1 MGKTN
6 DSNHAHVVI
15 FVEGDTDEHFFKALV
30 EHYRQHSD
38 TPLLPCGVCNLKGVT
53 RYTSKLLAKL
63 KNEYIPDARKKNFHI
78 QTVCCSYDTDV
89 FETKNPLIVDWK
101 TLEKSVKRLGV
112 DSLVQIKVKSS
123 IEDWILDDVEGICAF
138 LKLKTLSKSV
148 KGDDGFAKLSDLY
161 TKAQRT
167 YQKGYATRELI
178 AALNMRKIILK
189 RYDALA
195 QLEQALN
202 ITHKP

>member
-1 MGKTN
+1 M
-6 DSNHAHVVI
+6 
-15 FVEGDTDEHFFKALV
+15 
-30 EHYRQHSD
+30 
-38 TPLLPCGVCNLKGVT
+38 
-53 RYTSKLLAKL
+53 
-63 KNEYIPDARKKNFHI
+63 
-78 QTVCCSYDTDV
+78 CCSYDTDV

>member
-15 FVEGDTDEHFFKALV
+15 FVEGDTDELFFKALV
-30 EHYRQHSD
+30 EHYRQHSN
-38 TPLLPCGVCNLKGVT
+38 TPLLPCSICNLKGVT

-63 KNEYIPDARKKNFHI
+63 KNEYLPDARKKKFHI

-101 TLEKSVKRLGV
+101 SLEKNVKRLGV

-123 IEDWILDDVEGICAF
+123 IEDWILDDMEGICAF
-138 LKLKTLSKSV
+138 LNLKAFPKSV

-161 TKAQRT
+161 AKAQRT
-167 YQKGYATRELI
+167 YQKGYTTRELI

-189 RYDALA
+189 RYDALT
-195 QLEQALN
+195 QLEQALS
-202 ITHKP
+202 ITCKP